1 MKLLKTFIQ
10 MKKNSQSSEDYE
22 NLNKAIA
29 PHLNNKEEL
38 ILLLENNLT
47 SLYYANKTFASDRD
61 VVIAAVK
68 KSGLEMSYVDAKF
81 YDDKDIVLLALKT
94 GQVSEIMKLVSPRL
108 KDDDDV
114 ALLALKKDVFSLK
127 YLSHKYQDNKELILS
142 KKLFDLEGVSERLKA
157 DREVVL
163 MSVSLVGENLK
174 YASSKLQDDAEIVLN
189 AVKNSAC
196 ETAFKY
202 ASERL
207 RGNETIAKA
216 AIKNFWDACQY
227 LSPEGR
233 NNKEIMLYVLKK
245 DGSYFNL
252 ASDALKRDKKVILT
266 ALMNT
271 LEGNVINYLDK
282 DIQLALGTQNPIEY
296 FDNKK
301 LKFK

>member
-22 NLNKAIA
+22 NLNKALA

-47 SLYYANKTFASDRD
+47 SLYYANKAFASDRD

-94 GQVSEIMKLVSPRL
+94 GQVGEIMKLVSPQL

-114 ALLALKKDVFSLK
+114 ALLALKKDIFSLK
-127 YLSHKYQDNKELILS
+127 YLSNKYQDNKELILS

-174 YASSKLQDDAEIVLN
+174 YASSELQDDEEIVLS

-282 DIQLALGTQNPIEY
+282 DIQLALGAQNPIEY